1 MDYRVTDR
9 HRRYAIKLILAWHR
23 QNGLWDDVVCGV
35 AVRSQLTDDELLL
48 AMASNTNSFS
58 ALIEKQ
64 YELDAGVGAPD
75 PNTRRN
81 LMRFNVQT
89 INNYHR
95 EYREYIA
102 ELRRRYPTI

>member
-1 MDYRVTDR
+1 MR
-9 HRRYAIKLILAWHR
+9 
-23 QNGLWDDVVCGV
+23 GV
-35 AVRSQLTDDELLL
+35 AVRSYLTDDELLL
-48 AMASNTNSFS
+48 AIASNTNSFS

-64 YELDAGVGAPD
+64 FELDAGVGAPD

-95 EYREYIA
+95 ECFAAAIPRFSQIA
-102 ELRRRYPTI
+102 RQQIDRPN

>member
-1 MDYRVTDR
+1 
-9 HRRYAIKLILAWHR
+9 
-23 QNGLWDDVVCGV
+23 
-35 AVRSQLTDDELLL
+35 VRSHLTDDELLL
-48 AMASNTNSFS
+48 AIASNSFS

-64 YELDAGVGAPD
+64 FELDAGVGAPD

-102 ELRRRYPTI
+102 ELQLLQKPKLIVG

>member
-1 MDYRVTDR
+1 
-9 HRRYAIKLILAWHR
+9 LAP
-23 QNGLWDDVVCGV
+23 QNDLRDDVVCGV
-35 AVRSQLTDDELLL
+35 AVHSSHLTDDELLL
-48 AMASNTNSFS
+48 AIASNTNSFS

-64 YELDAGVGAPD
+64 FELDAGVGAPD

-81 LMRFNVQT
+81 LLRFNVQT

-102 ELRRRYPTI
+102 ELRRRYLTI

>member
-1 MDYRVTDR
+1 
-9 HRRYAIKLILAWHR
+9 
-23 QNGLWDDVVCGV
+23 
-35 AVRSQLTDDELLL
+35 VRSHLTDDELLL
-48 AMASNTNSFS
+48 AIASNTNSFS

-64 YELDAGVGAPD
+64 LELDAGVGVPD
-75 PNTRRN
+75 ANTRRN

-89 INNYHR
+89 INNHHR

>member
-1 MDYRVTDR
+1 
-9 HRRYAIKLILAWHR
+9 
-23 QNGLWDDVVCGV
+23 
-35 AVRSQLTDDELLL
+35 
-48 AMASNTNSFS
+48 
-58 ALIEKQ
+58 
-64 YELDAGVGAPD
+64 LDAGVGAPD

-89 INNYHR
+89 INNHHR